1 MARRIMVVGVPWSSH
16 ELAPAARD
24 AERLGAR
31 LHVVD
36 TPDTLSSLGDDPS
49 YERVPVPVLDESEL
63 VAAAD
68 RIGPDCI
75 VSITELTMEL
85 AARVRTAVGHPGT
98 AADTELTVADKFRTR
113 AVLQKHG
120 LTRVDH
126 WETTLDEVA
135 DLVAAID
142 LPVVVKPR
150 QLTGSAGVRL
160 VASPADVARLIEQ
173 YQRDTAQSFDR
184 HRLLVES
191 YVPGVE
197 ISVEG
202 LVVDGELHVFAL
214 TDKVNTGSPHY
225 VEVGHLMPS
234 AHSAQWEPRVRDYLQ
249 RCVTALGVVT
259 SPVHAELKVSDD
271 AVEVIE
277 LHTRYGGDD
286 IVRLLE
292 KSRGVRPFE
301 AYFDA
306 MLNGTRPA
314 PGAEGHDAVWGVGFF
329 SAPVGSAFR
338 WASYDFPHPE
348 AVVQLEVDATAEPK
362 LCAYEGVR
370 LMYWRAGRAL
380 FSAPAHRAVQENID
394 FMLAQSP
401 RADEAGT
408 RGASGS

>member
-1 MARRIMVVGVPWSSH
+1 MVVGVPWSSH

-36 TPDTLSSLGDDPS
+36 TADTLSSLGDDPT
-49 YERVPVPVLDESEL
+49 YERVPVPVLDEPEL
-63 VAAAD
+63 VAAAH

-85 AARVRTAVGHPGT
+85 AARVRTAVGHLGT

-113 AVLQKHG
+113 GLLQKHG
-120 LTRVDH
+120 LTRVGH

-135 DLVAAID
+135 DLVAAVD

-160 VASPADVARLIEQ
+160 VASPADVAPLIEQ
-173 YQRDTAQSFDR
+173 YQRETAQRFDR

-234 AHSAQWEPRVRDYLQ
+234 AHSAQWGARAGDYLQ

-259 SPVHAELKVSDD
+259 SPVHAELKMTDD
-271 AVEVIE
+271 AVELIE

-292 KSRGVRPFE
+292 KSCGVRPFE
-301 AYFDA
+301 AYFAA
-306 MLNGTRPA
+306 MLDGTRPA
-314 PGAEGHDAVWGVGFF
+314 SSDQNRDAVWGVGFF
-329 SAPVGSAFR
+329 SAPVGSPFR

-362 LCAYEGVR
+362 LRAYEGVR

-380 FSAPAHRAVQENID
+380 FCAPAHRAVRENID

-401 RADEAGT
+401 RADEAAA
-408 RGASGS
+408 REASGS

>member
-1 MARRIMVVGVPWSSH
+1 MVVGVPWSSH

-36 TPDTLSSLGDDPS
+36 TADTLSSLGDDPT
-49 YERVPVPVLDESEL
+49 YERVPVPVLDEPEL
-63 VAAAD
+63 VAAAH

-85 AARVRTAVGHPGT
+85 AARVRTAVGHLGT

-113 AVLQKHG
+113 GLLQKHG
-120 LTRVDH
+120 LTRVGH

-135 DLVAAID
+135 DLVAAVD

-160 VASPADVARLIEQ
+160 VASPADVAPLIEQ
-173 YQRDTAQSFDR
+173 YQRETAQRFDR

-234 AHSAQWEPRVRDYLQ
+234 AHSAQWGARAGDYLQ

-259 SPVHAELKVSDD
+259 SPVHAELKMTDD
-271 AVEVIE
+271 AVELIE

-292 KSRGVRPFE
+292 KSCGVRPFE
-301 AYFDA
+301 AYFAA
-306 MLNGTRPA
+306 MLDGTRPA
-314 PGAEGHDAVWGVGFF
+314 SSDQNRDAVWGVGFF
-329 SAPVGSAFR
+329 SAPVGSPFR
-338 WASYDFPHPE
+338 WASYDFPRPE

-362 LCAYEGVR
+362 LRAYEGVR

-380 FSAPAHRAVQENID
+380 FRAPAHRAVRENID

-401 RADEAGT
+401 RADEAAA
-408 RGASGS
+408 REASGS

>member
-36 TPDTLSSLGDDPS
+36 TADTLSSLGDDPT
-49 YERVPVPVLDESEL
+49 YERVPVPVLDEPEL
-63 VAAAD
+63 VAAVH

-85 AARVRTAVGHPGT
+85 AARVRTAVGHLGT

-113 AVLQKHG
+113 GLLQKHG
-120 LTRVDH
+120 LTRVGH

-135 DLVAAID
+135 DLVAAVD

-160 VASPADVARLIEQ
+160 VASPADVAPLIEQ
-173 YQRDTAQSFDR
+173 YQRETAQRFDR

-234 AHSAQWEPRVRDYLQ
+234 AHSAQWGARAGDYLQ
-249 RCVTALGVVT
+249 RCVSALGVVT
-259 SPVHAELKVSDD
+259 SPVHAELKMTDD
-271 AVEVIE
+271 AVELIE

-292 KSRGVRPFE
+292 KSCGVRPFE
-301 AYFDA
+301 AYFAA
-306 MLNGTRPA
+306 MLDGTRPA
-314 PGAEGHDAVWGVGFF
+314 SSDQNRDAIWGVGFF
-329 SAPVGSAFR
+329 SAPVGSPFR

-362 LCAYEGVR
+362 LRAYEGVR

-380 FSAPAHRAVQENID
+380 FRAPAHRAVRENID

-401 RADEAGT
+401 RADEAAA
-408 RGASGS
+408 REASGS